1 VTARRARQVAAGL
14 GMALLL
20 SACAAPSPPGPGVDN
35 SWSGRLALRVD
46 STPPQAFSAGF
57 DLRGGPEAGELH
69 LNSPLGNTVASVR
82 WSPQGAELQQGQQ
95 LERRATLDELT
106 TEMSGTA
113 LPVAAMF
120 GWLRGDGASADGWTV
135 DLSEQTQG
143 RITARRTNPLPS
155 AELRLLFAP

>member
-1 VTARRARQVAAGL
+1 MNTRRVFTSL
-14 GMALLL
+14 GIALLL
-20 SACAAPSPPGPGVDN
+20 TACATPSPPPGMARDS
-35 SWSGRLALRVD
+35 SWSGRLALRID
-46 STPPQAFSAGF
+46 STPSQTFSSSF
-57 DLRGGPEAGELH
+57 DLFGGPEAGELH

-95 LERRATLDELT
+95 IERRATLDELT

>member
-1 VTARRARQVAAGL
+1 L
-14 GMALLL
+14 ALLL
-20 SACAAPSPPGPGVDN
+20 SACATPGPSDPGVEN

-46 STPPQAFSAGF
+46 SNPPQAFSAGF
-57 DLRGGPEAGELH
+57 DLRGGPDAGELL

-82 WSPQGAELQQGQQ
+82 WSPQGAELRQGQQ
-95 LERRATLDELT
+95 LERRASLDELT

-113 LPVAAMF
+113 LPVTAMF
-120 GWLRGDGASADGWTV
+120 GWLRGEGDGTSADGWSV
-135 DLSEQTQG
+135 DLSQRPQG